1 MRIGIVAHWF
11 NRGQGVV
18 ARYLRS
24 ALDELGHDTSVL
36 ARPTRPT
43 NRRPAFVDRHDVWD
57 QPGVTEASG
66 FAIPASEYGRWATG
80 RRLDA
85 VFFDQNYQFEEIGA
99 LRRQGVRTIGR
110 FVWEAF
116 SPADVAGARDA
127 FDLIYSL
134 TECEQRRYA
143 ELGID
148 SPRVVWGCH
157 PELLAV
163 TPDREE
169 PPVKLFF
176 PGGFL
181 SKRKPIRPVLRA
193 FADVPDPDLRLVV
206 KAQVPRRGDFLQEMA
221 TRDARI
227 EVIRDDLPSAE
238 HLRLFASCHVCL
250 APSRWEGLGLHLYE
264 ALAFGMPIV
273 TTDIP
278 PMNEVV
284 RSGFNGLL
292 LTPRPS
298 KHVTRSGI
306 PAYDPDRDEL
316 VEAIRRL
323 EEPGLRAQL
332 SAGAVETRGRLTW
345 SRTLAGLRTLLEAA
359 VPVAAAAARR

>member
-24 ALDELGHDTSVL
+24 ALDELGHDTFVL
-36 ARPTRPT
+36 ARPTRAS
-43 NRRPAFVDRHDVWD
+43 NRRPAFVDRGDVWD
-57 QPGVTEASG
+57 QPDVTEASG
-66 FAIPASEYGRWATG
+66 FAIPAAEYEQWAAAHG
-80 RRLDA
+80 LDA
-85 VFFDQNYQFEEIGA
+85 VFFDQNYQFAEIAG
-99 LRRQGVRTIGR
+99 LRRRGVRTLGR

-116 SPADVAGARDA
+116 SPADVDGAREA
-127 FDLIYSL
+127 FDVVYSL

-143 ELGID
+143 GLGID

-163 TPDREE
+163 TPEREE

-181 SKRKPIRPVLRA
+181 SKRKPIRPVMRA
-193 FADVPDPDLRLVV
+193 FADVPDPALALVV
-206 KAQVPRRGDFLQEMA
+206 KAQVPRRGDFLHEMS
-221 TRDARI
+221 TRDERI
-227 EVIRDDLPSAE
+227 SVVRDDLPSAE

-264 ALAFGMPIV
+264 AFAFGMPVV

-284 RSGFNGLL
+284 RSEFNGLL
-292 LTPRPS
+292 LSPRPT
-298 KHVTRSGI
+298 KHETRSGI
-306 PAYDPDRDEL
+306 PAYDPDREEL
-316 VEAIRRL
+316 VAAIRRL
-323 EEPGLRAQL
+323 ADPGLRARL
-332 SAGAVETRGRLTW
+332 GAGALETRDRLPW
-345 SRTLAGLRTLLEAA
+345 SSTVAGLRTLLETA
-359 VPVAAAAARR
+359 VPAAAAGR

>member
-1 MRIGIVAHWF
+1 MRLGIVAHWF

-24 ALDELGHDTSVL
+24 ALDELGHDTFVL
-36 ARPTRPT
+36 ARPTRAS
-43 NRRPAFVDRHDVWD
+43 NRRPAFVDRGDVWD
-57 QPGVTEASG
+57 QPDVTEASG
-66 FAIPASEYGRWATG
+66 FAIPEGEYEQWATTHG
-80 RRLDA
+80 LDA
-85 VFFDQNYQFEEIGA
+85 AFFDQNYQFAEVAA
-99 LRRQGVRTIGR
+99 LRRLGVRTIGR

-116 SPADVAGARDA
+116 APGDVAGAREA
-127 FDLIYSL
+127 FDVVYSL

-143 ELGID
+143 QLGID

-163 TPDREE
+163 TPEREE

-181 SKRKPIRPVLRA
+181 SKRKPIRPVMRA
-193 FADVPDPDLRLVV
+193 FADVRDPRLRLVV
-206 KAQVPRRGDFLQEMA
+206 KAQVPRRGDFLHEMSS
-221 TRDARI
+221 RDERI
-227 EVIRDDLPSAE
+227 VVIRDDLPSAE

-292 LTPRPS
+292 LRRRPS
-298 KHVTRSGI
+298 KHATRSGI
-306 PAYDPDRDEL
+306 PAYDPDPDDL
-316 VEAIRRL
+316 TDAIRRL
-323 EEPGLRAQL
+323 ANPELRAQL
-332 SAGAVETRGRLTW
+332 SAGALETRERLRW
-345 SRTLAGLRTLLEAA
+345 SRTVAGLRTLLETA
-359 VPVAAAAARR
+359 VPVAPTGGT

>member
-18 ARYLRS
+18 ARHLRS
-24 ALDELGHDTSVL
+24 ALDELGHDTFVL
-36 ARPTRPT
+36 ARPTRAT
-43 NRRPAFVDRHDVWD
+43 NRRPAFVDRGDVWD
-57 QPGVTEASG
+57 QPEVTEAST
-66 FAIPASEYGRWATG
+66 FAIPAAEYEQWAAG

-85 VFFDQNYQFEEIGA
+85 VFFDQNYQFEEIAG
-99 LRRQGVRTIGR
+99 LRRRGVTTLAR

-116 SPADVAGARDA
+116 SPADVAGAREA
-127 FDLIYSL
+127 FDVIYSV

-163 TPDREE
+163 RPEREE

-193 FADVPDPDLRLVV
+193 FADVPDADLRLVV
-206 KAQVPRRGDFLQEMA
+206 KAQVPRRGDFLQEMSD
-221 TRDARI
+221 RDPRI
-227 EVIRDDLPSAE
+227 AVIRDDLPAAE

-264 ALAFGMPIV
+264 AVAFGMPIV

-284 RSGFNGLL
+284 RAGFNGLL
-292 LTPRPS
+292 LAPRPT
-298 KHVTRSGI
+298 KHMTRSGI
-306 PAYDPDRDEL
+306 PAYDPDRNQL
-316 VEAIRRL
+316 VDAIRRL
-323 EEPGLRAQL
+323 ADPELRAQL
-332 SAGAVETRGRLTW
+332 SAGALETRERLSW
-345 SRTLAGLRTLLEAA
+345 SRTVAGLRTLLETA
-359 VPVAAAAARR
+359 VPVAAAGRP